1 MINKEKAVI
10 LNEKAINKLNEY
22 LGDLG
27 ILKSTYNLF
36 TYCLEEEIYVESKSE
51 IDSFAYILQL
61 YVQKL
66 KSDFGNF
73 LQEENLLL

>member
-1 MINKEKAVI
+1 M
-10 LNEKAINKLNEY
+10 NEKEISKLNEY

-36 TYCLEEEIYVESKSE
+36 LYCLEEEIYVESKIE

-73 LQEENLLL
+73 LKEENLLL

>member
-1 MINKEKAVI
+1 MKEKEII
-10 LNEKAINKLNEY
+10 LNENAINKLNEY
-22 LGDLG
+22 FGDLG

-36 TYCLEEEIYVESKSE
+36 MYCLEEEIYVDTKSE
-51 IDSFAYILQL
+51 IDSFAYVLQL

-73 LQEENLLL
+73 LQDENLLL